1 MAVKKNLLANYI
13 GQFYLLV
20 IAIIMVPFYL
30 QYIGA
35 EAYGLVG
42 FFALIQSWM
51 MLLDMGLSPTLLRE
65 VAKVKV
71 NETPEKLQTFKYLFH
86 SIEFIFILISSL
98 IVFFIVTF
106 SSWISMNWLKVE
118 TLNIDDVSYSIS
130 LIGIMVGLR
139 FITSLY
145 KSGISGAEEQVWLN
159 KMSMIIAT
167 FRYVGV
173 LVVLYFVSS
182 EFKHFF
188 EYQLLVAII
197 ELFIFAI
204 TFYKILNIG
213 RFKLYFSRKAMTPI
227 FSFSV
232 GIAYSGMVWIFI
244 TQLDKLLLSGV
255 LPLKEYGYFALLGM
269 IANALIQ
276 MSAPISKAILP
287 RMTALL
293 AEDKEKEMLIVYR
306 KATQIFA
313 IMVFSITGII
323 TLYSYQL
330 LYAWTGD
337 INAAEW
343 GKDILIYY
351 VLGNGLISFAGFAF
365 YLQYVHG
372 NLTMHTKAYT
382 FVLFVFSPVLVWSV
396 YTYGAMGASVVW
408 FIFTLLFFF
417 LWVPVVHH
425 FFAPKLY
432 RVWILKD
439 ILPMFI
445 ATSIYLVGIHFLI
458 DIQYLLDRSIIFL
471 SLLLLGVGLLIIN
484 IIVSSIGRNFLLTI
498 KKKALRCNI
507 I

>member
-30 QYIGA
+30 KYIGA

-42 FFALIQSWM
+42 FFALIQSWI

-65 VAKVKV
+65 VAKLKI
-71 NETPEKLQTFKYLFH
+71 NQTPRKLETFKYLFH
-86 SIEFIFILISSL
+86 SIEFIFIFIALFI
-98 IVFFIVTF
+98 IFFIVTF
-106 SSWISMNWLKVE
+106 SSWISLNWLKVE

-145 KSGISGAEEQVWLN
+145 KSGISGAEKQVWLN

-167 FRYVGV
+167 FRYIGV
-173 LVVLYFVSS
+173 LFVLHFFSS

-188 EYQLLVAII
+188 EYQLLIAII
-197 ELFIFAI
+197 ELSIFAI

-213 RFKLYFSRKAMTPI
+213 TFKLYFSRKSIAPI
-227 FSFSV
+227 FSFSA

-255 LPLKEYGYFALLGM
+255 LSLKEYGYFSLLGM

-276 MSAPISKAILP
+276 ISAPISKAILP

-293 AEDKEKEMLIVYR
+293 SEDKEKEMLTIYR

-313 IMVFSITGII
+313 IIIFSVSGII
-323 TLYSYQL
+323 ALYSYQL
-330 LYAWTGD
+330 LYAWSGD
-337 INAAEW
+337 INAAQW
-343 GKDILIYY
+343 GKDILVYY
-351 VLGNGLISFAGFAF
+351 TLGNVLISFAGFAF

-382 FVLFVFSPVLVWSV
+382 FILFVFSPILAWSV
-396 YTYGAMGASVVW
+396 YAYGAIGASIVW
-408 FIFTLLFFF
+408 FIFALLFFF

-432 RVWILKD
+432 RNWMLKD

-445 ATSIYLVGIHFLI
+445 STSSYLLITHLFI
-458 DIQYLLDRSIIFL
+458 DIQNILDRSMIFL
-471 SLLLLGVGLLIIN
+471 VLLLLGIGLFIVNSLI
-484 IIVSSIGRNFLLTI
+484 SSIGRSFLFNL
-498 KKKALRCNI
+498 KERF
-507 I
+507 

>member
-30 QYIGA
+30 KYIGA

-42 FFALIQSWM
+42 FFALIQSWI

-65 VAKVKV
+65 VAKLKI
-71 NETPEKLQTFKYLFH
+71 NQTPRKLETFKYLFH
-86 SIEFIFILISSL
+86 SIEFIFIFIALFI
-98 IVFFIVTF
+98 IFFIVTF
-106 SSWISMNWLKVE
+106 SSWISLNWLKVE

-145 KSGISGAEEQVWLN
+145 KSGISGAEKQVWLN

-167 FRYVGV
+167 FRYIGV
-173 LVVLYFVSS
+173 LFVLHFFSS

-188 EYQLLVAII
+188 EYQLLIAII
-197 ELFIFAI
+197 ELSIFAI

-213 RFKLYFSRKAMTPI
+213 TFKLYFSRKSIAPI
-227 FSFSV
+227 FSFSA

-255 LPLKEYGYFALLGM
+255 LPLKEYGYFSLLGM

-276 MSAPISKAILP
+276 ISAPISKAILP

-293 AEDKEKEMLIVYR
+293 SEDKEKEMLTIYR

-313 IMVFSITGII
+313 IIIFSVSGII
-323 TLYSYQL
+323 ALYSYQL
-330 LYAWTGD
+330 LYAWSGD
-337 INAAEW
+337 INAAQW
-343 GKDILIYY
+343 GKDILVYY
-351 VLGNGLISFAGFAF
+351 TLGNVLISFAGFAF

-382 FVLFVFSPVLVWSV
+382 FILFVFSPILAWSV
-396 YTYGAMGASVVW
+396 YAYGAIGASIVW
-408 FIFTLLFFF
+408 FIFALLFFL

-432 RVWILKD
+432 RNWMLKD
-439 ILPMFI
+439 ILPTFI
-445 ATSIYLVGIHFLI
+445 STSSYLLITHLFI
-458 DIQYLLDRSIIFL
+458 DIQNILDRSMIFL
-471 SLLLLGVGLLIIN
+471 VLLLLGIGLFIVNSLI
-484 IIVSSIGRNFLLTI
+484 SSIGRSFLFNL
-498 KKKALRCNI
+498 KERF
-507 I
+507 

>member
-1 MAVKKNLLANYI
+1 MSLKKNLLANYI
-13 GQFYLLV
+13 GQFYLLI

-42 FFALIQSWM
+42 FFTLIQSWM

-71 NETPEKLQTFKYLFH
+71 YKNPRKLEVFKYLFH
-86 SIEFIFILISSL
+86 SIEFIFICISL
-98 IVFFIVTF
+98 VVIIFIVTL
-106 SSWISMNWLKVE
+106 SSWISQHWLKVQ
-118 TLNIDDVSYSIS
+118 TLNIDDVTYSVS

-139 FITSLY
+139 FISSLY
-145 KSGISGAEEQVWLN
+145 KSGISGAEEQIWLN
-159 KMSMIIAT
+159 KMNIIIAT
-167 FRYVGV
+167 LRYVGV
-173 LVVLYFVSS
+173 LAVLHFISS
-182 EFKHFF
+182 DFKHFF
-188 EYQLLVAII
+188 EYQLFVAII
-197 ELFIFAI
+197 ELIIFAT

-213 RFKLYFSRKAMTPI
+213 QFKLYFSKKAILPI
-227 FSFSV
+227 FSFSTR
-232 GIAYSGMVWIFI
+232 IAYSGMVWIFI

-276 MSAPISKAILP
+276 ISAPISKAILP

-293 AEDKEKEMLIVYR
+293 SENREKKMLSVYR
-306 KATQIFA
+306 KATQVFVIL
-313 IMVFSITGII
+313 VFSVSGII
-323 TLYSYQL
+323 ALYSYQL

-337 INAAEW
+337 IEAAQW

-351 VLGNGLISFAGFAF
+351 VLGNTLISLSGFAF

-372 NLTMHTKAYT
+372 DLSMHTKAYT
-382 FVLFVFSPVLVWSV
+382 FVLFVFPPILVWAV
-396 YTYGAMGASVVW
+396 YSYSAIGASIVW

-432 RVWILKD
+432 KDWILKD
-439 ILPMFI
+439 ILPIFI
-445 ATSIYLVGIHFLI
+445 STSVYLLIINYLI
-458 DIQYLLDRSIIFL
+458 DIHIEERNSIFL
-471 SLLLLGVGLLIIN
+471 SLFLIGVGLLIIN
-484 IIVSSIGRNFLLTI
+484 IFTSNVGRDFLFRVKGKL
-498 KKKALRCNI
+498 
-507 I
+507 

>member
-30 QYIGA
+30 KYIGA

-42 FFALIQSWM
+42 FFALIQSWI

-65 VAKVKV
+65 VAKLKI
-71 NETPEKLQTFKYLFH
+71 NQTPRKLETFKYLFH
-86 SIEFIFILISSL
+86 SIEFIFIFIALFI
-98 IVFFIVTF
+98 IFFIVTF
-106 SSWISMNWLKVE
+106 SSWISLNWLKVE

-145 KSGISGAEEQVWLN
+145 KSGISGAEKQVWLN

-167 FRYVGV
+167 FRYIGV
-173 LVVLYFVSS
+173 LFVLHFFSS

-188 EYQLLVAII
+188 EYQLLIAII
-197 ELFIFAI
+197 ELSIFAI

-213 RFKLYFSRKAMTPI
+213 TFKLYFSRKSIAPI
-227 FSFSV
+227 FSFSA

-255 LPLKEYGYFALLGM
+255 LPLKEYGYFSLLGM

-276 MSAPISKAILP
+276 ISAPISKAILP

-293 AEDKEKEMLIVYR
+293 SEDKEKEMLTIYR

-313 IMVFSITGII
+313 IIIFSVSGII
-323 TLYSYQL
+323 ALYSYQL
-330 LYAWTGD
+330 LYAWSGD
-337 INAAEW
+337 INAAQW
-343 GKDILIYY
+343 GKDILVYY
-351 VLGNGLISFAGFAF
+351 TLGNVLISFAGFAF

-382 FVLFVFSPVLVWSV
+382 FILFVFSPILAWSV
-396 YTYGAMGASVVW
+396 YAYGAIGASIVW
-408 FIFTLLFFF
+408 FIFALLFFF

-432 RVWILKD
+432 RNWMLKD
-439 ILPMFI
+439 ILPTFI
-445 ATSIYLVGIHFLI
+445 STSSYLLITHLFI
-458 DIQYLLDRSIIFL
+458 DIQNILDRSMIFL
-471 SLLLLGVGLLIIN
+471 VLLLLGIGLFIVNSLI
-484 IIVSSIGRNFLLTI
+484 SSIGRSFLFNL
-498 KKKALRCNI
+498 KERF
-507 I
+507 

>member
-1 MAVKKNLLANYI
+1 MAVKKNLFANYI

-20 IAIIMVPFYL
+20 IAIVMVPFYL
-30 QYIGA
+30 EYMGT

-71 NETPEKLQTFKYLFH
+71 NKTPRKLETFKYLFH
-86 SIEFIFILISSL
+86 SIEFIFIFISL
-98 IVFFIVTF
+98 LTVFFIVTF
-106 SSWISMNWLKVE
+106 SSWISLNWLKVE
-118 TLNIDDVSYSIS
+118 TLNIDDVRYSIS

-159 KMSMIIAT
+159 KMSIIIAT

-173 LVVLYFVSS
+173 LAVLHCVSS

-188 EYQLLVAII
+188 EYQLLIAII
-197 ELFIFAI
+197 EFFVFAI
-204 TFYKILNIG
+204 AFYKILHIG
-213 RFKLYFSRKAMTPI
+213 RFKLYFSKKAIASI
-227 FSFSV
+227 FSFSA
-232 GIAYSGMVWIFI
+232 GIAYSGMVWIFV
-244 TQLDKLLLSGV
+244 TQLDKLLLSGI

-276 MSAPISKAILP
+276 ISAPISKAILP

-293 AEDKEKEMLIVYR
+293 SEDKEREMLIIYR

-337 INAAEW
+337 IDAAEW
-343 GKDILIYY
+343 GKDILVYY

-382 FVLFVFSPVLVWSV
+382 FILFVFSPILVWSI
-396 YTYGAMGASVVW
+396 YTYGAIGASITW

-432 RVWILKD
+432 KDWILKD
-439 ILPMFI
+439 ILPIFI
-445 ATSIYLVGIHFLI
+445 STSIYLGIVYLFI
-458 DIQYLLDRSIIFL
+458 DIEDILDRGIIFL
-471 SLLLLGVGLLIIN
+471 SLVLLGIGLLILN
-484 IIVSSIGRNFLLTI
+484 ILVSSIGRNFLLTL
-498 KKKALRCNI
+498 KRRF
-507 I
+507 

>member
-1 MAVKKNLLANYI
+1 MTVKKNLLANYI
-13 GQFYLLV
+13 GQFYLLL

-42 FFALIQSWM
+42 FFTLIQSWM

-71 NETPEKLQTFKYLFH
+71 HKNPRKLETFKYLFH
-86 SIEFIFILISSL
+86 SIEFIFISISLLVIFS
-98 IVFFIVTF
+98 IVIF
-106 SSWISMNWLKVE
+106 SSWISLNWLKVQ
-118 TLNIDDVSYSIS
+118 TLNIDDVSYSVS

-159 KMSMIIAT
+159 KMSIIIAT

-173 LVVLYFVSS
+173 LVVLHFISNK
-182 EFKHFF
+182 FQHFF

-197 ELFIFAI
+197 EVLVFAT

-213 RFKLYFSRKAMTPI
+213 KFKFYFSKKAILPI
-227 FSFSV
+227 FSFSA
-232 GIAYSGMVWIFI
+232 GIAYSGMVWVFI
-244 TQLDKLLLSGV
+244 TQLDKLLLSGI

-269 IANALIQ
+269 ISNALIQ
-276 MSAPISKAILP
+276 ISAPISKAILP

-293 AEDKEKEMLIVYR
+293 SEGKEKEMLIVYR
-306 KATQIFA
+306 KSTQIFA
-313 IMVFSITGII
+313 ILVFSVTGII
-323 TLYSYQL
+323 SLYSYQL

-337 INAAEW
+337 INMAQW
-343 GKDILIYY
+343 GKDILVYY
-351 VLGNGLISFAGFAF
+351 VLGNALISFAGFAF

-382 FVLFVFSPVLVWSV
+382 FVLFVFSPILIWSV
-396 YTYGAMGASVVW
+396 YTYGAIGASIAW
-408 FIFTLLFFF
+408 FIFTFLFFF

-432 RVWILKD
+432 KDWILKD

-445 ATSIYLVGIHFLI
+445 STCLYLWIIKNFI
-458 DIQYLLDRSIIFL
+458 DIYTVSDRNTIFV
-471 SLLLLGVGLLIIN
+471 SLFLLGIGLLISN
-484 IIVSSIGRNFLLTI
+484 TLVSEMGRKFLFRL
-498 KKKALRCNI
+498 KGKF
-507 I
+507 

>member
-1 MAVKKNLLANYI
+1 MAVQKNLFSNYL
-13 GQFYLLV
+13 GQFYLLF

-30 QYIGA
+30 QYIGT

-65 VAKVKV
+65 VAKVRV
-71 NETPEKLQTFKYLFH
+71 DETPRKLETFKYLFH
-86 SIEFIFILISSL
+86 SIEFIFIFISFLIIFL
-98 IVFFIVTF
+98 IVTF

-118 TLNIDDVSYSIS
+118 TLNMDDVSYSIS

-173 LVVLYFVSS
+173 LGILHFVSS

-188 EYQLLVAII
+188 EYQLIVAII
-197 ELFIFAI
+197 ELFVFAI
-204 TFYKILNIG
+204 VFYKILHLG
-213 RFKLYFSRKAMTPI
+213 KFKLYFSRKALAPI
-227 FSFSV
+227 FSFSAR
-232 GIAYSGMVWIFI
+232 IAYSGMVWIFI

-255 LPLKEYGYFALLGM
+255 LPLKEYGYFAFLGM

-276 MSAPISKAILP
+276 LSAPISKAILP

-293 AEDKEKEMLIVYR
+293 AQKKEKEMLIIYR
-306 KATQIFA
+306 KATQIFS

-337 INAAEW
+337 IEAAEW
-343 GKDILIYY
+343 GKDILVYY
-351 VLGNGLISFAGFAF
+351 VLGNALISFSGFAF

-382 FVLFVFSPVLVWSV
+382 FVLFVFSPILVWSV
-396 YTYGAMGASVVW
+396 YTYSAIGASIVW
-408 FIFTLLFFF
+408 FIFSLLFFF

-425 FFAPKLY
+425 FFAPKLHKI
-432 RVWILKD
+432 WIVKD

-445 ATSIYLVGIHFLI
+445 ATSIYLLVIYFFV
-458 DIQYLLDRSIIFL
+458 DIQNLLDRTIIFI
-471 SLLLLGVGLLIIN
+471 SLFLLGAGLFIVN
-484 IIVSSIGRNFLLTI
+484 ILVSSIGREFFILGMRRVF
-498 KKKALRCNI
+498 K
-507 I
+507 